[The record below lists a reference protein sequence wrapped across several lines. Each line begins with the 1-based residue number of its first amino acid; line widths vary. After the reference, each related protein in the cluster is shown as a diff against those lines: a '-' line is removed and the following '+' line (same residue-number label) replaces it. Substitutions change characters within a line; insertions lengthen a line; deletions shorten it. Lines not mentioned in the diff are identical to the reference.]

1 MKRFFPSSV
10 GYIVLVLS
18 CLTISGV
25 PDEGVLR
32 FSLVLG
38 SWSNT
43 GRSFLF
49 QESAKNIFLN
59 NKSKLVMVSFHP
71 GSDYAKSLL
80 HDPRTFAYFS
90 SPETRVGRA
99 ILTVNSSAERD
110 DLAALAHEDIG
121 ACGALEILDPQT
133 NLATLTRGN
142 AASPL
147 VPTSVKS
154 SSITSI
160 LSDVSS
166 ENIKATTLTLQNQST
181 RYHADTSPNIPSDAI
196 YASWQALLPSGA
208 SVTQESHTGTSQKS
222 VIAKIPAS
230 TASTET
236 VVLGAHL
243 DSINRSDQSQAPG
256 ADDDASGVAA
266 LTEILRL
273 IKAKNMLFKRNV
285 ELHAYAAE
293 EVGLIGSADI
303 AGKRKNAGSTIVS
316 MLQLDMIGYSS
327 ILNDETIHIIT
338 TDTSPVLVRHLKDL
352 ISIYLGGTWKSG
364 ALSPGT
370 SDHKSWTN
378 QGYHAAFAFENPNDY
393 NRALH
398 TIEDLVGRLN
408 FTLAA
413 RFTKLALAFL
423 SHEAGYTAAVSDSAT
438 EWAAQQATSGDIRLA
453 ALTGSNGGDRL
464 VASVSETAASVEFC
478 KIVSGTEMGC
488 QSMMTDTALA
498 TQKSGRAFF
507 VSAEDVA
514 IAENDIWRVSA
525 YAADGKMI
533 AMRRMRLRKN

>member
-1 MKRFFPSSV
+1 
-10 GYIVLVLS
+10 
-18 CLTISGV
+18 
-25 PDEGVLR
+25 
-32 FSLVLG
+32 
-38 SWSNT
+38 
-43 GRSFLF
+43 
-49 QESAKNIFLN
+49 
-59 NKSKLVMVSFHP
+59 
-71 GSDYAKSLL
+71 
-80 HDPRTFAYFS
+80 
-90 SPETRVGRA
+90 
-99 ILTVNSSAERD
+99 
-110 DLAALAHEDIG
+110 
-121 ACGALEILDPQT
+121 
-133 NLATLTRGN
+133 
-142 AASPL
+142 
-147 VPTSVKS
+147 
-154 SSITSI
+154 
-160 LSDVSS
+160 
-166 ENIKATTLTLQNQST
+166 
-181 RYHADTSPNIPSDAI
+181 
-196 YASWQALLPSGA
+196 LLPSGA
-208 SVTQESHTGTSQKS
+208 SVTQESHTDTSQKS
-222 VIAKIPAS
+222 VIIKIPAS

-266 LTEILRL
+266 LTEILRV

-352 ISIYLGGTWKSG
+352 ISLYLGGTWKSG

-378 QGYHAAFAFENPNDY
+378 QGYHAAFAFENPTDY

-507 VSAEDVA
+507 VSAEDIA